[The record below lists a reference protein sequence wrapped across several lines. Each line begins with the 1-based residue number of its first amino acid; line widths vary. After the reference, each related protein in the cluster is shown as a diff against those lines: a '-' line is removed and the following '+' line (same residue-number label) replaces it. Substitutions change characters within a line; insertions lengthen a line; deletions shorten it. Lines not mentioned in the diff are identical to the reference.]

1 MKENK
6 IDEDEIDW
14 LICVYKTVEVDELK
28 KDSLEK
34 LTNHGLDEKQIDER
48 YTKIRDEKNE
58 IKAFDKSWARQL
70 QRNQFESYTVYEKLK
85 IFFFGP
91 YSLFRQFDSGLVELK
106 EGNYT
111 IKFRQRLVL
120 LVLGICFW
128 ILLFVFSFQ
137 YFEHQRLQE
146 IEEIELQDSYE

>member
-6 IDEDEIDW
+6 IDKDDIDW

-34 LTNHGLDEKQIDER
+34 LTNYGLDEKQIDER
-48 YTKIRDEKNE
+48 FTKIRDEKNE
-58 IKAFDKSWARQL
+58 TKAFDKAWARQL

-146 IEEIELQDSYE
+146 IEEIELQDSYD